1 VMSRVLLLVV
11 AVEALHTPRLHGSHV
26 IPAPRISTIRCAES
40 GEAFDSPVPAAA
52 DLVAQSSGNVAV
64 SGLTPQG
71 QQQQQ
76 QQQYVSVPPTPVQ
89 TPTLL
94 QKARTP
100 FLGFTLLASA
110 AVAAWQS
117 NKVYLRR
124 QSALIDD
131 FARNMVFHLGD
142 DREMA
147 TCYKC
152 FKQQLGPGRYTPR
165 MYEAFLTLV
174 AKDRKVRIQS
184 IQELK
189 SANALFGLTDE
200 VTAELLEKTADT
212 LQGQPSVLGKLTF
225 LSERAMP
232 MAASMAKLRTKFPNW
247 SFDTVTSVQRAM
259 LENLFREMCE
269 DLPPGTNPDST
280 TLELLGLS
288 ESEATR
294 LMVEVQQRKEAEEA
308 AEAAAAEEEL
318 RALKLQREL
327 ERAAEMKT
335 VTTRATTS
343 APVAEPPVAA
353 PKVADAD
360 ESGGSSDIDPGG
372 SPVDDVPEDVDR
384 ASGTH
389 EYECTKCGYVLFPAA
404 GREFKFFGEGFT
416 CPGCGSGKEA
426 FVDNG
431 PVE

>member
-1 VMSRVLLLVV
+1 
-11 AVEALHTPRLHGSHV
+11 
-26 IPAPRISTIRCAES
+26 
-40 GEAFDSPVPAAA
+40 
-52 DLVAQSSGNVAV
+52 
-64 SGLTPQG
+64 
-71 QQQQQ
+71 
-76 QQQYVSVPPTPVQ
+76 
-89 TPTLL
+89 
-94 QKARTP
+94 
-100 FLGFTLLASA
+100 
-110 AVAAWQS
+110 
-117 NKVYLRR
+117 
-124 QSALIDD
+124 
-131 FARNMVFHLGD
+131 
-142 DREMA
+142 
-147 TCYKC
+147 
-152 FKQQLGPGRYTPR
+152 
-165 MYEAFLTLV
+165 
-174 AKDRKVRIQS
+174 
-184 IQELK
+184 
-189 SANALFGLTDE
+189 
-200 VTAELLEKTADT
+200 
-212 LQGQPSVLGKLTF
+212 
-225 LSERAMP
+225 
-232 MAASMAKLRTKFPNW
+232 
-247 SFDTVTSVQRAM
+247 
-259 LENLFREMCE
+259 
-269 DLPPGTNPDST
+269 
-280 TLELLGLS
+280 
-288 ESEATR
+288 
-294 LMVEVQQRKEAEEA
+294 MVEVQQRKEAEEA